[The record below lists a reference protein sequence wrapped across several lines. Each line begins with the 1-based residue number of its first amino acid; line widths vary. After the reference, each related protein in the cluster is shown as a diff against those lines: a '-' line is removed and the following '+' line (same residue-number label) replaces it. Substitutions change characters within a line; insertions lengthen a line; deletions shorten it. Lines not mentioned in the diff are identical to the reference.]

1 MQMQDEILTNS
12 IFEAAMRLHESLNA
26 SDILAEAMRLF
37 PDLLDA
43 ESWAVYLKS
52 EQADRLELV
61 RAINAAALPSGPF
74 VDLDSVASPI
84 ARAVTERSVVIT
96 QSNAPCAEQKVDPA
110 DKKRVEFNVPLLVGR
125 RLVGVL
131 QATRVTSAGAG
142 QAFSREE
149 THGIEIVCQ
158 SLARS
163 LANAIDYHTAT
174 RQTLIDD
181 LTRLYNVRYLYQT
194 LDNEIRRARR
204 YGSPVSVVF
213 MDLDGF
219 KLINDA
225 YGHRAGS
232 VTLTEVARVIMLSV
246 READFVARYGGD
258 EFVMMLPETSARS
271 ALQVAER
278 VRAQIAAHRFNGGVG
293 ADIYLTASFGIASF
307 PEHATE
313 AEKLIELADAAMY
326 KAKQFE
332 KNTVRLAAT

>member
-1 MQMQDEILTNS
+1 MQMQDEILTTS

-61 RAINAAALPSGPF
+61 RAINAAALPAGPF
-74 VDLDSVASPI
+74 VELDSVASPI
-84 ARAVTERSVVIT
+84 ARAVAERNVVIT
-96 QSNAPCAEQKVDPA
+96 QSNAPVAEQRADPA

-149 THGIEIVCQ
+149 THGIEIVCR

-181 LTRLYNVRYLYQT
+181 LTGCT
-194 LDNEIRRARR
+194 TSAICTRRWITRFA
-204 YGSPVSVVF
+204 
-213 MDLDGF
+213 
-219 KLINDA
+219 A
-225 YGHRAGS
+225 RAG
-232 VTLTEVARVIMLSV
+232 TGRLS
-246 READFVARYGGD
+246 
-258 EFVMMLPETSARS
+258 RS
-271 ALQVAER
+271 SSWTW
-278 VRAQIAAHRFNGGVG
+278 
-293 ADIYLTASFGIASF
+293 TASS
-307 PEHATE
+307 
-313 AEKLIELADAAMY
+313 
-326 KAKQFE
+326 
-332 KNTVRLAAT
+332 